1 MLIDSHC
8 HLDYYKEEELEFV
21 IQNAVSNGV
30 KILQTIGTK
39 FSASRDLLKIADKHD
54 FIYISVGTH
63 PESAT
68 EDPVSA
74 EEIIK
79 LCNLFPKKITGIGET
94 GLDYYHST
102 QGIDFQKVCFLEHI
116 KASQETGKVLIVH
129 TRNADE
135 DTLEILSKAK
145 KEKDFKILMHCFTGG
160 VEFTKKLLDIGAFIS
175 YSGIVTFKNAKE
187 VQESMLNTPLDRMLI
202 ETDSPFLAPVPMRG
216 KRNEPAFV
224 KYVAEFIAEKKG
236 ISFEELSSETY
247 KNYQY
252 LFL

>member
-1 MLIDSHC
+1 
-8 HLDYYKEEELEFV
+8 
-21 IQNAVSNGV
+21 
-30 KILQTIGTK
+30 
-39 FSASRDLLKIADKHD
+39 
-54 FIYISVGTH
+54 
-63 PESAT
+63 
-68 EDPVSA
+68 
-74 EEIIK
+74 
-79 LCNLFPKKITGIGET
+79 
-94 GLDYYHST
+94 
-102 QGIDFQKVCFLEHI
+102 LEHI